1 MDNASRFPTAE
12 SKRRLTELAAKPV
25 LASLPDVSA
34 DLLRERPA
42 AGRVGYRFD
51 PPENSTRGSRLGEVG
66 ASQVP
71 LRQELGYLP
80 QTTRTR
86 QPHVFERGRTAD
98 RQARF
103 PRRESPIL
111 PRSNPFAL
119 PQRRMFDS
127 IAPVL
132 RFLTLFA
139 LFTAA
144 ATWFQ
149 VVRERNKAMNMP
161 AEPDATTAHDAGTP
175 AGKTVDRPTKMPTA
189 VGPVGA
195 TPEAATRAGRV
206 REKDDFASLRG
217 DILPVTPTVDEATE
231 TMPSLA
237 DAKGGALPRVQTTE
251 APKAEVASEPAS
263 AETSTPEVASL
274 PGFFIEIPSR

>member
-25 LASLPDVSA
+25 LARLPDVSA
-34 DLLRERPA
+34 ELLRQRPA

-51 PPENSTRGSRLGEVG
+51 PPENSARGSRIGEAD
-66 ASQVP
+66 ASRVP
-71 LRQELGYLP
+71 LKHELIYSP

-98 RQARF
+98 RQARL

-119 PQRRMFDS
+119 PRRRMFDS

-149 VVRERNKAMNMP
+149 VARERNEAMNMP
-161 AEPDATTAHDAGTP
+161 SEPDATTAQDPGRA
-175 AGKTVDRPTKMPTA
+175 DRQN
-189 VGPVGA
+189 
-195 TPEAATRAGRV
+195 GRSPH
-206 REKDDFASLRG
+206 E
-217 DILPVTPTVDEATE
+217 
-231 TMPSLA
+231 LA
-237 DAKGGALPRVQTTE
+237 DRRR
-251 APKAEVASEPAS
+251 
-263 AETSTPEVASL
+263 
-274 PGFFIEIPSR
+274 SRWHDT